1 MFSKSESLFNNP
13 FAAVTDIATSSVV
26 EFVSGFATGASL
38 IGVTVIS
45 NVLLAVLTPSLTV

>member
-45 NVLLAVLTPSLTV
+45 NVLLAILTPSLTV